1 MKQVALAAIMA
12 IFSLAFFTTTAS
24 AQKTNR
30 KEVKVKGIAVE
41 SSRGDNPNIKGGKPT
56 EDKEEAKDRAAS
68 CDIYFSNYT
77 GYYVDVYV
85 GGYYRGT
92 MSPYGYLTVYTSLSS
107 PAVYCITS
115 GGKYEWSFTHNCAT
129 NPTQKLYL

>member
-1 MKQVALAAIMA
+1 MKQVTLAAIMA
-12 IFSLAFFTTTAS
+12 IFSFAFFSTTVN
-24 AQKTNR
+24 AQK
-30 KEVKVKGIAVE
+30 KEKKITQVKGKAVE
-41 SSRGDNPNIKGGKPT
+41 STRGDNPNIKGGRPT
-56 EDKEEAKDRAAS
+56 EDKEEAKDRAAA

-85 GGYYRGT
+85 AGYYRGT

-107 PAVYCITS
+107 PAIYCITS
-115 GGKYEWSFTHNCAT
+115 GGKYEWSFTHDCSA